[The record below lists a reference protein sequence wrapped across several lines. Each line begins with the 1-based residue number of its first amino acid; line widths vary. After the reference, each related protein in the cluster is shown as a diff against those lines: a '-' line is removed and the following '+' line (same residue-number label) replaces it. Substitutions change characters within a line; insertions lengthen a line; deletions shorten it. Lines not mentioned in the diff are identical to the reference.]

1 MTGHKHAAVLRAI
14 ADGKEVEYKMV
25 EWSFWHAST
34 VDVNPIR
41 CPYLDWRIK
50 PEEQKEPM
58 PTPHPHAASML
69 LYAQDLAIDK
79 DAWKNWEHLGRGS
92 VRWSALAANPHW
104 DKDCG
109 YRRKPELIKTIKTIK
124 VTTNS
129 GRVLEFP
136 EPLRV
141 APACTAL
148 YYYVGTHINVMVAN
162 WAGDNNDVSRLR
174 SGICHLALEAA
185 EQHAAALLAVNR
197 GE

>member
-1 MTGHKHAAVLRAI
+1 
-14 ADGKEVEYKMV
+14 
-25 EWSFWHAST
+25 
-34 VDVNPIR
+34 
-41 CPYLDWRIK
+41 
-50 PEEQKEPM
+50 M
-58 PTPHPHAASML
+58 PTPHPHAATML
-69 LYAQDLAIDK
+69 LYAQDMAIDK